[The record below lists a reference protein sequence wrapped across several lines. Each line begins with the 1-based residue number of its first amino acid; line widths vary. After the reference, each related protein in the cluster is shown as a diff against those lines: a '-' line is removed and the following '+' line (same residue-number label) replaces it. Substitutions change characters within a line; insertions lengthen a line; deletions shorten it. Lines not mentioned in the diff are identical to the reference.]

1 MDIKIFKSWRF
12 ARIFT
17 IAQLKDSHFHN
28 FNVNQQR
35 ADKTENREFY
45 VELARTSPAG
55 ARRKISGCLTIFFLI
70 TCKVIVSFYV

>member
-45 VELARTSPAG
+45 VELVRTSPVG
-55 ARRKISGCLTIFFLI
+55 ARRENFGLFDNIFPYHL
-70 TCKVIVSFYV
+70 